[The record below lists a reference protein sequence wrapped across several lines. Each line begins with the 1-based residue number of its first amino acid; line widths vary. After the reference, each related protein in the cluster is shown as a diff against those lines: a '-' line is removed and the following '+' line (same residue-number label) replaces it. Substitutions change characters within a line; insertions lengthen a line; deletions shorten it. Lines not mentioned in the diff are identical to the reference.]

1 MGSCKNHNNASM
13 PEKKM
18 VHLELME
25 ADKSFSVLSEQKGM
39 RNAFI
44 ECIDSNGVL
53 LRANYLPMVGANA
66 IDFLIQQDDSG
77 YKLSLNPQ
85 HAEVSSSGE
94 WGYTY
99 GIYALRPNSID
110 TVIYGS
116 YTNIWKKQID
126 GKWKLLLNSGN
137 EGIGK

>member
-1 MGSCKNHNNASM
+1 
-13 PEKKM
+13 M

-25 ADKSFSVLSEQKGM
+25 ADKSFSILSEQKGM
-39 RNAFI
+39 KNAII
-44 ECIDSNGVL
+44 EYLDSNGVL
-53 LRANYLPMVGANA
+53 LRANYLPIVGANA

-85 HAEVSSSGE
+85 HAEVAVSGDL
-94 WGYTY
+94 GYTY

-116 YTNIWKKQID
+116 YTNVWKKQID